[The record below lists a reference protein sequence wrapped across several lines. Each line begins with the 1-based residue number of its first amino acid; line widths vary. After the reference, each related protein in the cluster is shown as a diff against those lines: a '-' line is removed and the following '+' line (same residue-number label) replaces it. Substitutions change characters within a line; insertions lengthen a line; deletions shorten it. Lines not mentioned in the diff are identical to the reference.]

1 MNQFIN
7 IPNIEYAN
15 ARLLNRADGYYIQ
28 LVCYIPKEN
37 KIKNEK
43 IDKTIGIDF
52 GCSTSFTTSEGE
64 KINVSIQESE
74 RLKCLQKKFA
84 RQVKGSKNWYKT
96 LELIKKEYQK
106 QTNRK
111 DDISNKIVHKFSQ
124 YKTVVI
130 QDEQLKNWSK
140 NHHGKAIQHSVL
152 GRVKSKLKTKENV
165 VILSKTV
172 PTTKLCTNCGVY
184 HDELKVWDRTFK
196 CECGVEMD
204 RDIHA
209 SKNMVWFYEN
219 NVGVE
224 RTNIKRVEMEALV
237 LGVIRNSKN
246 QLVSKKHE
254 AYSL

>member
-1 MNQFIN
+1 M
-7 IPNIEYAN
+7 
-15 ARLLNRADGYYIQ
+15 
-28 LVCYIPKEN
+28 
-37 KIKNEK
+37 
-43 IDKTIGIDF
+43 
-52 GCSTSFTTSEGE
+52 FTTPI
-64 KINVSIQESE
+64 KI
-74 RLKCLQKKFA
+74 C
-84 RQVKGSKNWYKT
+84 QV
-96 LELIKKEYQK
+96 
-106 QTNRK
+106 
-111 DDISNKIVHKFSQ
+111 IVHKFSQ

-204 RDIHA
+204 RDVHA

-224 RTNIKRVEMEALV
+224 RTNIKRVEMGALV

-254 AYSL
+254 TYSL

>member
-1 MNQFIN
+1 MSQ
-7 IPNIEYAN
+7 
-15 ARLLNRADGYYIQ
+15 
-28 LVCYIPKEN
+28 
-37 KIKNEK
+37 NEM
-43 IDKTIGIDF
+43 I
-52 GCSTSFTTSEGE
+52 
-64 KINVSIQESE
+64 
-74 RLKCLQKKFA
+74 
-84 RQVKGSKNWYKT
+84 
-96 LELIKKEYQK
+96 
-106 QTNRK
+106 
-111 DDISNKIVHKFSQ
+111 
-124 YKTVVI
+124 
-130 QDEQLKNWSK
+130 
-140 NHHGKAIQHSVL
+140 
-152 GRVKSKLKTKENV
+152 SKLKTKENV

-204 RDIHA
+204 RDVHA

-237 LGVIRNSKN
+237 LGVIHNSKN

>member
-1 MNQFIN
+1 M
-7 IPNIEYAN
+7 
-15 ARLLNRADGYYIQ
+15 
-28 LVCYIPKEN
+28 
-37 KIKNEK
+37 
-43 IDKTIGIDF
+43 
-52 GCSTSFTTSEGE
+52 FTTPI
-64 KINVSIQESE
+64 KI
-74 RLKCLQKKFA
+74 C
-84 RQVKGSKNWYKT
+84 QV
-96 LELIKKEYQK
+96 I
-106 QTNRK
+106 
-111 DDISNKIVHKFSQ
+111 I
-124 YKTVVI
+124 VI

-140 NHHGKAIQHSVL
+140 NCHGKAIQHSVL

-184 HDELKVWDRTFK
+184 HDELKVWDRTFE

-209 SKNMVWFYEN
+209 SKNRVWFYEN

-237 LGVIRNSKN
+237 LGVIHNSKN